1 MARRHN
7 GEGSIYPYRNGFA
20 AYVWIVT
27 PDGRRQRK
35 YVYGKSR
42 QAVHEKWLAM
52 TAASRRGPVAPTH
65 PRLSEYLERWLN
77 ESVRPNLA
85 PQTVANYEFFSRA
98 YIDPDLGSKRIDRL
112 TVRDVRLWMN
122 DLRVR
127 CQCCAQGKDARRRNP
142 KCCAIGLCCRQI
154 ASEWT
159 RHQAWTVLQSALTAA
174 VRDEL
179 VSRNVAA
186 LVKVPVPRAHRA
198 RVWTVEEART
208 FLESARAANDPFYA
222 AYVLMLV
229 LGLRRGEILG
239 LAWSEVDLEAREALI
254 AWQLQRVA
262 GRLLRRETKT
272 AASDATLPLPE
283 ICVRAL
289 EGRLELERRLRSQ
302 AEAWHESG
310 LVITTKLGKPVDP
323 RNFYRAFQA
332 RCRRA
337 GVPTTT
343 VHATRKACASLL
355 VALDVH
361 PRVAMQILRHSQ
373 IAVTMD
379 VYSQVTSEST
389 LRALKALGERLE
401 RH

>member
-127 CQCCAQGKDARRRNP
+127 CQCCAQRKDARRRKP

-186 LVKVPVPRAHRA
+186 LIKVPVPRAHRA
-198 RVWTVEEART
+198 PVWTVEEART

-254 AWQLQRVA
+254 AWQLQRVS

-272 AASDATLPLPE
+272 AASDAALPLPE

-323 RNFYRAFQA
+323 RNFYRAFQT

-379 VYSQVTSEST
+379 VYSQVTSDST

-401 RH
+401 GR

>member
-1 MARRHN
+1 
-7 GEGSIYPYRNGFA
+7 
-20 AYVWIVT
+20 
-27 PDGRRQRK
+27 
-35 YVYGKSR
+35 
-42 QAVHEKWLAM
+42 M

-65 PRLSEYLERWLN
+65 PRLSEHLERWLN

-127 CQCCAQGKDARRRNP
+127 CQCCAQGKDARRRKP

-159 RHQAWTVLQSALTAA
+159 RHQAWTVLQSAMTAA

-186 LVKVPVPRAHRA
+186 LIKVPVPRAHRA
-198 RVWTVEEART
+198 PVWTVEEART
-208 FLESARAANDPFYA
+208 FLESGRAANDPFYA

-254 AWQLQRVA
+254 AGQLQRVS

-272 AASDATLPLPE
+272 AASDAALPLPE

-289 EGRLELERRLRSQ
+289 WRVGSNSRGESGPRLR
-302 AEAWHESG
+302 
-310 LVITTKLGKPVDP
+310 LG
-323 RNFYRAFQA
+323 
-332 RCRRA
+332 
-337 GVPTTT
+337 T
-343 VHATRKACASLL
+343 S
-355 VALDVH
+355 
-361 PRVAMQILRHSQ
+361 RVW
-373 IAVTMD
+373 
-379 VYSQVTSEST
+379 
-389 LRALKALGERLE
+389 
-401 RH
+401 

>member
-1 MARRHN
+1 
-7 GEGSIYPYRNGFA
+7 
-20 AYVWIVT
+20 
-27 PDGRRQRK
+27 
-35 YVYGKSR
+35 
-42 QAVHEKWLAM
+42 M

-127 CQCCAQGKDARRRNP
+127 CQCCAQGKDARRPNP

-186 LVKVPVPRAHRA
+186 LIKVPVPRAHRA

-208 FLESARAANDPFYA
+208 FLESARTANDPFYA

-272 AASDATLPLPE
+272 VASEAALPLPE

-289 EGRLELERRLRSQ
+289 EGRLELERRFRSQ
-302 AEAWHESG
+302 GEAWHESG

-323 RNFYRAFQA
+323 RNFYRAFQT

-379 VYSQVTSEST
+379 VYSQVTSDST

-401 RH
+401 GH

>member
-1 MARRHN
+1 MSSSAGRTSARIWV
-7 GEGSIYPYRNGFA
+7 E
-20 AYVWIVT
+20 T
-27 PDGRRQRK
+27 D
-35 YVYGKSR
+35 R
-42 QAVHEKWLAM
+42 QA
-52 TAASRRGPVAPTH
+52 S
-65 PRLSEYLERWLN
+65 
-77 ESVRPNLA
+77 
-85 PQTVANYEFFSRA
+85 
-98 YIDPDLGSKRIDRL
+98 
-112 TVRDVRLWMN
+112 VRDVRLWM

-127 CQCCAQGKDARRRNP
+127 CQCCAQGKDARRPNP
-142 KCCAIGLCCRQI
+142 KCCAIGLCCMQI

-239 LAWSEVDLEAREALI
+239 LAWSEVDLEAREAVI
-254 AWQLQRVA
+254 AWQLQRVS

-272 AASDATLPLPE
+272 AASDAALPLPE

-310 LVITTKLGKPVDP
+310 LVITTNLASRSILATSTAFPDPV
-323 RNFYRAFQA
+323 
-332 RCRRA
+332 
-337 GVPTTT
+337 
-343 VHATRKACASLL
+343 
-355 VALDVH
+355 
-361 PRVAMQILRHSQ
+361 
-373 IAVTMD
+373 
-379 VYSQVTSEST
+379 
-389 LRALKALGERLE
+389 
-401 RH
+401 

>member
-1 MARRHN
+1 
-7 GEGSIYPYRNGFA
+7 
-20 AYVWIVT
+20 
-27 PDGRRQRK
+27 
-35 YVYGKSR
+35 
-42 QAVHEKWLAM
+42 
-52 TAASRRGPVAPTH
+52 
-65 PRLSEYLERWLN
+65 
-77 ESVRPNLA
+77 
-85 PQTVANYEFFSRA
+85 
-98 YIDPDLGSKRIDRL
+98 
-112 TVRDVRLWMN
+112 MN

-127 CQCCAQGKDARRRNP
+127 CQCCAQGKDARRRKP

-272 AASDATLPLPE
+272 VASEATLPLPE

-289 EGRLELERRLRSQ
+289 EGRLELERRFRSQ
-302 AEAWHESG
+302 GEAWHESG

-323 RNFYRAFQA
+323 RNFYRAFQT